1 MTRAHGHG
9 APSRAGEL
17 PEPWGGLVQGRWA
30 LAGRLTIGGR
40 RYLLAREN
48 PSVLR
53 ERARLSARER
63 RCSRLAADGR
73 GNAAIA
79 YRLGLAESTVASH
92 VASALRKLRLER
104 RELLRELVL
113 ATPPPEPQPW
123 SGGYLIGRLP
133 RRELP
138 ACLSHAERSV
148 AELVLDGLDDEA
160 VARRRGTSPRTVAN
174 QLRAIYRKLAVHSRG
189 DLVRA
194 LLRVDRSQR
203 PPGGPSS
210 WAGLR
215 LVSSAASE

>member
-1 MTRAHGHG
+1 MTRAHGDG
-9 APSRAGEL
+9 PTSESWGSS
-17 PEPWGGLVQGRWA
+17 EPWGGLVRGRWA

-40 RYLLAREN
+40 RYLLAHEN
-48 PSVLR
+48 PSAAR
-53 ERARLSARER
+53 ERARLSPRER

-92 VASALRKLRLER
+92 VASALRKLHLGR

-113 ATPPPEPQPW
+113 ATPPPAPQPW

-148 AELVLDGLDDEA
+148 AELVLDGLDDDA
-160 VARRRGTSPRTVAN
+160 VAHRRGTSPRTVAN

-203 PPGGPSS
+203 QPGGPSS
-210 WAGLR
+210 WVGLR
-215 LVSSAASE
+215 LVSSPPSE